1 MQTAAIFLYI
11 NNRNFRVK
19 EYSLK
24 PETTMT
30 VIHTYIYR
38 VMAGIHVYT
47 VYIYIVINMTLMASS

>member
-30 VIHTYIYR
+30 VIHTYMYR
-38 VMAGIHVYT
+38 VMAGIYT
-47 VYIYIVINMTLMASS
+47 VYIYIVINMTSMASS